1 MFPLAR
7 MLSLAAASTLVTL
20 TAVSISVRAEE
31 LSQNLGPVGP
41 HEPILTTVGNKRV
54 LAFFEPGS
62 GQCAF
67 QAVIWNTADV
77 DADTTSRFRTNL
89 NPRQMVSIDTPDNKS
104 LKLQCGDKA
113 ERLAIVDNHDFVAA
127 AAGN

>member
-7 MLSLAAASTLVTL
+7 MLSLAAASALVAL
-20 TAVSISVRAEE
+20 TAVSISARADE

-62 GQCAF
+62 GQCAL
-67 QAVIWNTADV
+67 QAVVWNTADV
-77 DADTTSRFRTNL
+77 NADTTSRFRTNL
-89 NPRQMVSIDTPDNKS
+89 NPRQMVSIDTSDNKS

-113 ERLAIVDNHDFVAA
+113 ERLAIVDNRDFVAA